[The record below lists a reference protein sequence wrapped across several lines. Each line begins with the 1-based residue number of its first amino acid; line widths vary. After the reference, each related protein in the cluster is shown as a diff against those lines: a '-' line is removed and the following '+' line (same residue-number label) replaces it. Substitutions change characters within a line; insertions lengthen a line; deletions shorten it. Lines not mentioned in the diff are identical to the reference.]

1 MPLGGACGGIALRMA
16 AVGIYGLV
24 SYSVEQRTREIGI
37 RVAIG
42 ATPHN
47 VRNLVLGEG
56 MRLALLGVSSAGIAA
71 LALTRVLD
79 SLISGVQSWDP
90 LPFASAGSTRSCP
103 PAT

>member
-1 MPLGGACGGIALRMA
+1 MA

-56 MRLALLGVSSAGIAA
+56 MRLALLGVSSGGIAA

-79 SLISGVQSWDP
+79 SLIYGVQSWDP
-90 LPFASAGSTRSCP
+90 LVFVSAGALLCLCAAAAGCRPGPAP
-103 PAT
+103 P